1 MLASSRLDGLEGIH
15 MVGLIQTYKVP
26 HLLGT
31 RPFDGAVPLEGEIPK
46 VYGKSHV
53 G

>member
-1 MLASSRLDGLEGIH
+1 LS
-15 MVGLIQTYKVP
+15 QTYRVP
-26 HLLGT
+26 HLSST
-31 RPFDGAVPLEGEIPK
+31 RPSNGVVLLEGEIPK